1 MEYCIV
7 LIRGLDAQR
16 RFVRKVCELIEQAWT
31 PQGGVFCIMNG
42 GCVLGYV
49 QAMVRKQTAL
59 GQWIHV
65 NNTFSTTEPTFL
77 TTMPAPDEVDP

>member
-1 MEYCIV
+1 MEEYCIV

-16 RFVRKVCELIEQAWT
+16 RFVRKVCELIQQGWT

-49 QAMVRKQTAL
+49 QAMVRKEAVTRPL
-59 GQWIHV
+59 GSGNWPMIPV
-65 NNTFSTTEPTFL
+65 SS
-77 TTMPAPDEVDP
+77 EVEG

>member
-16 RFVRKVCELIEQAWT
+16 RFVRKVCDLIQQGWT

-49 QAMVRKQTAL
+49 QAMVKAGRAVTRPIQIKGWEDVRL
-59 GQWIHV
+59 PLL
-65 NNTFSTTEPTFL
+65 N
-77 TTMPAPDEVDP
+77 EVEG

>member
-16 RFVRKVCELIEQAWT
+16 RFVRKVCELIEQGWT

-49 QAMVRKQTAL
+49 QAMVKAEPPTQ
-59 GQWIHV
+59 QV
-65 NNTFSTTEPTFL
+65 NIRGWDNVMVPL
-77 TTMPAPDEVDP
+77 LNEVEG

>member
-1 MEYCIV
+1 MMEYCIV

-16 RFVRKVCELIEQAWT
+16 RFVRKVCELIEQGWT

-49 QAMVRKQTAL
+49 QAMVRGKTATRPL
-59 GQWIHV
+59 GPV
-65 NNTFSTTEPTFL
+65 NW
-77 TTMPAPDEVDP
+77 TMIPLSAEVEG